1 MKKISEWENFFKNRG
16 IKEEL
21 ISVYLKRIN
30 QLKSK
35 DLPIIFE
42 IEHLSYLT
50 EIKIDIL
57 YNMIFSSENFY
68 REFRIP
74 KKKKNEFRTINSP
87 YSSLLSVQN
96 WILKNILDFTKI
108 HYSAHGYIKNKS
120 IKTNATQHLGQN
132 QLYKIDLKDFFP
144 NIKIPRIVNQFK
156 RLGYTKNIS
165 LALASLCC
173 YKDYLSQG
181 SPTSPTLSNLVA
193 YKMDKRLTLLA
204 KKNNL
209 IYTRYVDDIAISGEN
224 INYQLQKFI
233 CKIIEEEGFIIN
245 YDKTYLSD
253 SKINKRQ
260 LTGIV
265 IKDDYLTIPNNLKK
279 QLKQE
284 VYYISKF
291 GLRSHLFSI
300 KNKNP
305 YYVESLLGKLQYW
318 KFIEPQSKLV
328 KELLENLQN
337 NLS

>member
-1 MKKISEWENFFKNRG
+1 MTNFLEWENFFISRG
-16 IKEEL
+16 IKEDL
-21 ISVYLKRIN
+21 ISLYLKRIN
-30 QLKSK
+30 QLESR

-57 YNMIFSSENFY
+57 NNMIFSNKNFY
-68 REFRIP
+68 REFKIP
-74 KKKKNEFRTINSP
+74 KRKINEFRTINSP
-87 YSSLLSVQN
+87 YPSLLSVQN
-96 WILKNILDFTKI
+96 WILKNILDSTKV
-108 HYSAHGYIKNKS
+108 HYNAHGYVKNKS
-120 IKTNATQHLGQN
+120 IKTNATKHLGQKE
-132 QLYKIDLKDFFP
+132 LFKIDLKDFFP
-144 NIKIPRIVNQFK
+144 NIKIARIVNQFK

-193 YKMDKRLTLLA
+193 YKMDKRLTSLA

-224 INYQLQKFI
+224 IHYQLQKFI
-233 CKIIEEEGFIIN
+233 CKIIEEGFVIN

-253 SKINKRQ
+253 SEINKRQ
-260 LTGIV
+260 LTGVV
-265 IKDDYLTIPNNLKK
+265 IKDNYLTVPKNFKK

-284 VYYISKF
+284 IYYISKF
-291 GLRSHLFSI
+291 GLKSHLFSI

-305 YYVESLLGKLQYW
+305 YYTESLLGKLQYW
-318 KFIEPQSKLV
+318 KFIEPQSELVNKLI
-328 KELLENLQN
+328 KDLEN
-337 NLS
+337 NLN